1 MTPPPT
7 GTTFAPPPVRR
18 LPAHGSD
25 PRARASFRGPR
36 PQAARPST
44 GHPTGARPATGRLAR
59 PLRVGDPRRRHS
71 IVATLTLLLLLV
83 FAARLVQIQ
92 VLDSAALSQVALESR
107 LHTSEIT
114 VPRADIV
121 DRNGVVLAT
130 SVDRYNVVVDQKEFA
145 KWKRTDARGETT
157 ASGAADAAAILAPIL
172 GLDEASVATS
182 LVGDRAFAYVAKNV
196 SIDTWNA
203 VAAQKIAGV
212 GREATSERVYP
223 NGNVAGNVVGFVGGS
238 ADSPG
243 VSGLSGLEYS
253 YEDQLL
259 GQPGTKTIETNAR
272 GNVVIPTGVQ
282 TEKAAIP
289 GSTLVTTLNSDLQ
302 YYAQTRL
309 DGAVA
314 DTRAE
319 WGTIVVENVTTGE
332 VYVLADSRAV
342 DPNDPGASATLDRG
356 SRAASAVFE
365 PGSTGKIVT
374 MAALLEEGL
383 ATPTTP
389 FTAPY
394 KYTTPNGQTF
404 HDSHWHRNM
413 RLTLTGVLAQSSNT
427 GTVIAG
433 SALTPQQR
441 YDYLSAFGF
450 GQPTGVGLPGESA
463 GILHDVKN
471 WDGRTKYAVLFGQG
485 VSVTALQTAQVYA
498 TVANGGMRVQPTV
511 VKGFTSPDGTF
522 VPRETADPVRVI
534 SEQTSAE
541 LLSMLESVVDDGTGT
556 RAQVPG
562 YRVAGK
568 TGTAQAASS
577 DGLMSSVVASFVGVA
592 PAEQPRIV
600 VSVMLYNPKTSQ
612 WGGTVAGPVFSDV
625 MGMALQSLG
634 IPPSGTAPQLYP
646 TTWR

>member
-1 MTPPPT
+1 
-7 GTTFAPPPVRR
+7 
-18 LPAHGSD
+18 
-25 PRARASFRGPR
+25 
-36 PQAARPST
+36 
-44 GHPTGARPATGRLAR
+44 
-59 PLRVGDPRRRHS
+59 
-71 IVATLTLLLLLV
+71 LV

-92 VLDSAALSQVALESR
+92 VVDSAALSQAALESR

-130 SVDRYNVVVDQKEFA
+130 SVDRYNVTVNQRDFA
-145 KWKRTDARGETT
+145 KWKRTDAAGQTT
-157 ASGAADAAAILAPIL
+157 ASGSGDAAAILAPIL
-172 GLDEASVATS
+172 GLDAASVAQALT
-182 LVGDRAFAYVAKNV
+182 GDRVFAYVAKNV

-203 VAAQKIAGV
+203 VAAEKIAGV
-212 GREATSERVYP
+212 GNEATSERVYP

-238 ADSPG
+238 ADAPG
-243 VSGLSGLEYS
+243 VSGLSGLELQYQ
-253 YEDQLL
+253 DALL
-259 GQPGTKTIETNAR
+259 GQPGTQTIETANNKAL
-272 GNVVIPTGVQ
+272 VIPTGVQ
-282 TEKAAIP
+282 TVKAAIP
-289 GSTLVTTLNSDLQ
+289 GSTLVTTLDSDLQ
-302 YYAQTRL
+302 FYAQTRL
-309 DGAVA
+309 AKAVA
-314 DTRAE
+314 DTGAE
-319 WGTIVVENVTTGE
+319 WGSITVMDVETGE
-332 VYVLADSRAV
+332 IYVLADSGTV
-342 DPNDPGASATLDRG
+342 DPNDPGATAADNRG

-383 ATPTTP
+383 ATPTTEI
-389 FTAPY
+389 TAPY
-394 KYTTPNGQTF
+394 QYTTPNNQTF
-404 HDSHWHRNM
+404 HDSHSHRNM

-450 GQPTGVGLPGESA
+450 GKPTGVGLPGESD
-463 GILHDVKN
+463 GILRDVKK

-498 TVANGGMRVQPTV
+498 TVANGGVRVQPTV

-522 VPRETADPVRVI
+522 VPRETAEPVRVI
-534 SEQTSAE
+534 SEQTSAQ
-541 LLSMLESVVDDGTGT
+541 LLTMLESVVDDGTGT

-577 DGLMSSVVASFVGVA
+577 DGLMSNVVASFVGVA
-592 PAEQPRIV
+592 PADQPRIV
-600 VSVMLYNPKTSQ
+600 VSVMLYNPKSSQ

-634 IPPSGTAPQLYP
+634 IPPSGTAAQLYP
-646 TTWR
+646 TTWG

>member
-18 LPAHGSD
+18 LPGAD
-25 PRARASFRGPR
+25 PRARQSIRR
-36 PQAARPST
+36 PLP
-44 GHPTGARPATGRLAR
+44 GAGRPAAGRHTPGRPAR

-92 VLDSAALSQVALESR
+92 VFDSAALSQAALESR

-130 SVDRYNVVVDQKEFA
+130 SVDRYNVTVNQQEFA
-145 KWKRTDARGETT
+145 KWTRMDAQGKTMP
-157 ASGAADAAAILAPIL
+157 SGAADAAAILAPIL

-182 LVGDRAFAYVAKNV
+182 LGGDRAFAYVAKNV
-196 SIDTWNA
+196 SVDTWNA
-203 VAAQKIAGV
+203 VSELRIAGI
-212 GREATSERVYP
+212 GKEATSERVYP

-238 ADSPG
+238 ADTPG
-243 VSGLSGLEYS
+243 VSGLSGLEYQ
-253 YEDQLL
+253 YQDLLL

-272 GNVVIPTGVQ
+272 GNIVIPTGVQ
-282 TEKAAIP
+282 TERAAIP
-289 GSTLVTTLNSDLQ
+289 GSTLVTTLNIDLQ

-309 DGAVA
+309 DKAVA
-314 DTRAE
+314 DTGAE
-319 WGTIVVENVTTGE
+319 WGSITVMDVATGE
-332 VYVLADSRAV
+332 VYVLADSGAV
-342 DPNDPGASATLDRG
+342 DPNDPGASATQDRG

-394 KYTTPNGQTF
+394 QYTTPNGQTF
-404 HDSHWHRNM
+404 HDSHAHRDM

-450 GQPTGVGLPGESA
+450 GQQTGVGLPGESK

-498 TVANGGMRVQPTV
+498 TIANGGVRVQPTV
-511 VKGFTSPDGTF
+511 VKGFTSPDGAF
-522 VPRETADPVRVI
+522 VPRETAEPTRVI
-534 SEQTSAE
+534 SEETSAQ

-568 TGTAQAASS
+568 TGTAQAASP

-592 PAEQPRIV
+592 PADQPRIV

-634 IPPSGTAPQLYP
+634 IPPSGTAAQLYP

>member
-1 MTPPPT
+1 M
-7 GTTFAPPPVRR
+7 
-18 LPAHGSD
+18 
-25 PRARASFRGPR
+25 
-36 PQAARPST
+36 
-44 GHPTGARPATGRLAR
+44 AT
-59 PLRVGDPRRRHS
+59 V
-71 IVATLTLLLLLV
+71 TLLLLLV

-92 VLDSAALSQVALESR
+92 VVDSAALSQTALESR

-130 SVDRYNVVVDQKEFA
+130 SVDRYNVVVNQQDLA
-145 KWKRTDARGETT
+145 KWERTDAMGKTT
-157 ASGAADAAAILAPIL
+157 ASGSADAAAILAPIL
-172 GLDEASVATS
+172 GLDEASVAKS
-182 LVGDRAFAYVAKNV
+182 LSGDRAFAYVAKDV

-203 VAAQKIAGV
+203 VAAEKIAGI
-212 GREATSERVYP
+212 GNEATSERVYP
-223 NGNVAGNVVGFVGGS
+223 NGNVAGNVIGFVGGS
-238 ADSPG
+238 ADSSG
-243 VSGLSGLEYS
+243 VSGLSGLEYQ
-253 YEDQLL
+253 YQDQLL
-259 GQPGTKTIETNAR
+259 GQPGTETIETNAR

-282 TEKAAIP
+282 TEQAAIP
-289 GSTLVTTLNSDLQ
+289 GSTLVTTLDSDLQ
-302 YYAQTRL
+302 WYAQTRL
-309 DGAVA
+309 AKAVA
-314 DTRAE
+314 DTGAE
-319 WGTIVVENVTTGE
+319 WGSIIVMGVKTGE
-332 VYVLADSRAV
+332 VYVLADSGAV
-342 DPNDPGASATLDRG
+342 DPNDPGASATEDRG

-394 KYTTPNGQTF
+394 QYTTPNGQTF
-404 HDSHWHRNM
+404 HDSHAHRNM

-498 TVANGGMRVQPTV
+498 TVANGGVRVQPTV

-522 VPRETADPVRVI
+522 VPRETAEPVRVI
-534 SEQTSAE
+534 SEQTSAQ
-541 LLSMLESVVDDGTGT
+541 LLTMLESVVDDGTGT
-556 RAQVPG
+556 QAQVPG

-577 DGLMSSVVASFVGVA
+577 DELMSNVVASFVGVA
-592 PAEQPRIV
+592 PADQPRIV

-634 IPPSGTAPQLYP
+634 IPPSGTAPELFP
-646 TTWR
+646 TTWG